1 MEGID
6 PTLAEERLLNPAAE
20 VHQSQQG
27 LDILGRTHGDSKRR
41 SPDQA
46 GISRCFDTV
55 IPAL

>member
-6 PTLAEERLLNPAAE
+6 PTLAEERLPNTVAE
-20 VHQSQQG
+20 VHQLQQG

-46 GISRCFDTV
+46 GISQSFDTV